1 MAPVCVAGRWRDWF
15 SLVGIVVGAVG
26 VFVSTSLP
34 GTVCGCEVHFDTG
47 CAAELFMV
55 GKFHAPVPGEGFHE
69 VLGQIVEVFGE
80 FIGQLCSGMRCTG
93 FVGGHDITQE
103 VIVHV

>member
-1 MAPVCVAGRWRDWF
+1 M
-15 SLVGIVVGAVG
+15 VGIVVGAVG

-34 GTVCGCEVHFDTG
+34 GTVWGCEVHFDTG

-93 FVGGHDITQE
+93 FVGGHDIIQE